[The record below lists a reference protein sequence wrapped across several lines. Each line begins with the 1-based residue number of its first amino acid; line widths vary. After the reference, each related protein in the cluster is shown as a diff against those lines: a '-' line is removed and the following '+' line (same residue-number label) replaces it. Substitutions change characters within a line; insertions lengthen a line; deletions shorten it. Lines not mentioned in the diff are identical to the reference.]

1 MVKKPLVVAVSAAC
15 LNLSLIA
22 ASQAAGFIEDSKA
35 TLSLRNFYLNADNR
49 NGTANPSTTKE
60 WGQGFLINYQSG
72 FTQGTVGFGV
82 DAIGMVGIHLDGGG
96 RGGKTDGSNQPG
108 TMFPRETDGSSVDEF
123 SSLGATAKMKISQTE
138 LRYGTLLPKLP
149 VVTYNDGRL
158 LPQTFQGGQI
168 TSKEI
173 KDLTLTAGQLE
184 KSKGR
189 NSTDDIS
196 MSISGS
202 NASLS
207 NAALREDSNKF
218 NFIGGDYKVTK
229 DLTLQYYF
237 GQLEDFYNQHFLG
250 LTHSVKLGDGTFKTD
265 LRYFDSNSQGDNKKA
280 DTTGLYASSGY
291 YGRTNTG
298 AVTRGEV
305 DNRLYSALFTYSIQG
320 HTFGAGYQGS
330 NGNSDFPWLNQGD
343 GSSAYIITDL
353 QINKFA
359 RSGEDTWQAR
369 YSYDFGQLGLKGL
382 TAGVIYQYGD
392 NIRTRNGDYMEWE
405 RDLTLSYVVP
415 EGTLKGLGFTW
426 RNASL
431 RSDLPASS
439 TQGIPGQRDQDEN
452 RLIVSYTLP
461 LL

>member
-15 LNLSLIA
+15 LNLSLIVA
-22 ASQAAGFIEDSKA
+22 AQAAGFVEDSKA
-35 TLSLRNFYLNADNR
+35 TLSLRNFYINTDNR
-49 NGTANPSTTKE
+49 NGTANPSTNKE
-60 WGQGFLINYQSG
+60 WGQGFLLNYQSG

-82 DAIGMVGIHLDGGG
+82 DAVGMLGLRLDGGG
-96 RGGKTDGSNQPG
+96 RIGKSTGSNQPG
-108 TMFPRETDGSSVDEF
+108 TSGSFPKESDGSNVDEF

-138 LRYGTLLPKLP
+138 LRYGTLMPKLP
-149 VVTYNDGRL
+149 VVTFNDGRL

-184 KSKGR
+184 HAKGR
-189 NSTDDIS
+189 GSSNNEEL
-196 MSISGS
+196 SIAGS
-202 NASLS
+202 NGTTSP
-207 NAALREDSNKF
+207 RDSNQF
-218 NFIGGDYKVTK
+218 RFIGGDYKVTK

-250 LTHSVKLGDGTFKTD
+250 LTHSVKLGEGTFKSD

-291 YGRTNTG
+291 YGRNALG
-298 AVTRGEV
+298 NGITRGEV

-330 NGNSDFPWLNQGD
+330 NGNSDFPFLNQGD
-343 GSSAYIITDL
+343 GASAYIITDL
-353 QINKFA
+353 QIGKFA
-359 RSGEDTWQAR
+359 RSGEDVWQAR
-369 YSYDFGQLGLKGL
+369 YSYDFGQLGVKGL
-382 TAGVIYQYGD
+382 TAGVIYQRGD
-392 NIRTRNGDYMEWE
+392 NIRTARGSDFSEWE
-405 RDLTLSYVVP
+405 RDLTISYVIP
-415 EGTLKGLGFTW
+415 EGQLKGLGFSW
-426 RNASL
+426 RNAAF
-431 RSDLPASS
+431 RSGLPAVSS
-439 TQGIPGQRDQDEN
+439 GGVPNQRDQDEN

>member
-35 TLSLRNFYLNADNR
+35 TLSLRNFYINSDNR
-49 NGTANPSTTKE
+49 NDASFAARNPSKTEE
-60 WGQGFLINYQSG
+60 WGQGFLLNYQSG

-82 DAIGMVGIHLDGGG
+82 DAIGMVGIRLDGGG
-96 RGGKTDGSNQPG
+96 RAGKTTGSNQPG

-138 LRYGTLLPKLP
+138 LRYGTLMPKLP
-149 VVTYNDGRL
+149 VVTFNDGRL

-184 KSKGR
+184 HAKGR
-189 NSTDDIS
+189 NSSNDEEL
-196 MSISGS
+196 SIGGANSG
-202 NASLS
+202 
-207 NAALREDSNKF
+207 AAARDSNQF
-218 NFIGGDYKVTK
+218 RFVGADYKVTK

-250 LTHSVKLGDGTFKTD
+250 LTHSVKLGAGTFKTD
-265 LRYFDSNSQGDNKKA
+265 LRYFDSNGDGKNDSTDYA
-280 DTTGLYASSGY
+280 ALPNNNVRYYASSGY
-291 YGRTNTG
+291 YGNGR
-298 AVTRGEV
+298 TRGEV
-305 DNRLYSALFTYSIQG
+305 DNRLYSALFTYSIAG

-369 YSYDFGQLGLKGL
+369 YSYDFGQVGVKGL
-382 TAGVIYQYGD
+382 TAGVIYQRGD
-392 NIRTRNGDYMEWE
+392 NIRTSAGNDFMEWE
-405 RDLTLSYVVP
+405 RDLTLSYVIP
-415 EGTLKGLGFTW
+415 EGQLKGLGFTW

-431 RSDLPASS
+431 RTDLPAA
-439 TQGIPGQRDQDEN
+439 TQRDQDEN